1 MTTVAMVGVGRMG
14 SAMARSLARAGLDVV
29 LHNRTRDRAARLAT
43 ELGCRVVDSA
53 RDAAALADVAMTML
67 ADDNAVR
74 ATYEGP
80 DGLLAGAHPGVVLV
94 DMSTVRPDTITAF
107 EAAARTAG
115 AGLLDAPVSGSV
127 QLAEAGTLTLMVG
140 GREDDLERARPALEA
155 ISKTIF
161 HLGPLGTGAA
171 MKLAVN
177 TVIFGLNGAL
187 AEALVLAEAAGIDR
201 GRAYDVI
208 AASAAGAPFV
218 AYKRAAFVEPDVA
231 PVAFSLDLTAKD
243 LGLIAAYAA
252 SLGVTMPQA
261 ATNRALVGAAASG
274 GRGGHDFAS
283 VAEELRSRRVAPSGT
298 PAGSAAGSP
307 RERVP
312 T

>member
-1 MTTVAMVGVGRMG
+1 M
-14 SAMARSLARAGLDVV
+14 
-29 LHNRTRDRAARLAT
+29 LAT
-43 ELGCRVVDSA
+43 ELGCRVMDTP
-53 RDAAALADVAMTML
+53 REAAATADVAITML
-67 ADDNAVR
+67 ADDEAVR
-74 ATYEGP
+74 ATFEGP
-80 DGLLAGAHPGVVLV
+80 DGLLAGAHPGVTLV

-107 EAAARTAG
+107 EAAARAGG

-127 QLAEAGTLTLMVG
+127 HLAEAGALTLMVG
-140 GREDDLERARPALEA
+140 GPPEDLERARPALEA
-155 ISKTIF
+155 VSKSIF

-201 GRAYDVI
+201 ARAYDVI

-218 AYKRAAFVEPDVA
+218 GYKRDAFLNPDET
-231 PVAFSLDLTAKD
+231 PVAFSLELTAKD

-252 SLGVTMPQA
+252 SLGVAMPQA
-261 ATNRALVGAAASG
+261 EANRALVREASTA
-274 GRGGHDFAS
+274 GRGGRDFAS
-283 VAEELRSRRVAPSGT
+283 VAEELRSRRRAPVAASTGT
-298 PAGSAAGSP
+298 PEGA
-307 RERVP
+307 P